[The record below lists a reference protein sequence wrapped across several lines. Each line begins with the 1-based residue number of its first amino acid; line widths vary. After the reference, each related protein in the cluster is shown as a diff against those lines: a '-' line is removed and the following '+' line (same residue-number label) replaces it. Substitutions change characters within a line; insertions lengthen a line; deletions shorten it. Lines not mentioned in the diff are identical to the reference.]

1 MKILMEFFEK
11 LLQILIFLIK
21 NNGKNLEKKENFLI
35 SLQNILKI

>member
-1 MKILMEFFEK
+1 MKSFKK